1 MLGVPLTVVQLP
13 GVYQSVLTAPVHR
26 TVFPATFVEALNGF
40 GKLVGNERVSDIGKW
55 VSKPDDVLGATVD
68 GRGAA
73 KAQIDINTQSTTSAV
88 ERKPKVIL

>member
-1 MLGVPLTVVQLP
+1 MPLTVAQLP

-26 TVFPATFVEALNGF
+26 TVFPATFGEALNGF
-40 GKLVGNERVSDIGKW
+40 GKLAGNERANDIGKW
-55 VSKPDDVLGATVD
+55 VSKPDDVFCAAVD

-73 KAQIDINTQSTTSAV
+73 KAQIDINTQSTISVV